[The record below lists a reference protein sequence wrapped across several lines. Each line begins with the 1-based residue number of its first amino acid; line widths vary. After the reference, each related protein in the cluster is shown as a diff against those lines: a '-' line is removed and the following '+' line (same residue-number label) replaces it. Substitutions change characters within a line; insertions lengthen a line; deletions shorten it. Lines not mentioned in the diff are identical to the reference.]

1 MKHLD
6 IKFILA
12 SFYNLNEFYFRIFQQ
27 TNVLPHYYF
36 NQYIHFSKII
46 ISISPNLDVPL
57 SLPPSGQHVC
67 VCDKLG
73 DLPICLTCPYFPL
86 LYSILP
92 RFSIFTHLYVILF
105 SLNVPSLPRT
115 RLHASMHW
123 LVSQPYTPAVSLSLS
138 SLSSS
143 LHSPLPFHLPQ
154 AFSLSPLS
162 FPPLLFPSSRSL
174 PLLAPF
180 PLLSIPLSFP
190 SPMSISFSF
199 VVSAKSLLLVLF
211 LHFYRSSFN
220 SATFALH
227 SIIRCTF
234 SMFLSNC

>member
-1 MKHLD
+1 MCSH
-6 IKFILA
+6 A
-12 SFYNLNEFYFRIFQQ
+12 TTS
-27 TNVLPHYYF
+27 
-36 NQYIHFSKII
+36 
-46 ISISPNLDVPL
+46 ISIYTFQRSLSRSARTWMFHSPCRLAD
-57 SLPPSGQHVC
+57 SMC

-138 SLSSS
+138 LLSLPACTPLSPFIS
-143 LHSPLPFHLPQ
+143 LRHSHSPLFL
-154 AFSLSPLS
+154 SLCFFSPLS
-162 FPPLLFPSSRSL
+162 FSPSPRSVSSPFNSPSRL
-174 PLLAPF
+174 
-180 PLLSIPLSFP
+180 FP